1 MRRRRVDARRLVLVL
16 AVLTVCFIWG
26 NSLMPAE
33 VSRSFS
39 EAVKALLQRVLNLP
53 QGGGED
59 GSYFI
64 RKLAHWTEFLALG
77 LELAYL
83 LRRAARALPAGLSVA
98 LLDETIQLFIPGRA
112 GQIKDVWIDFFG
124 FCTGAAILLLA
135 GRLCRRGK
143 SD

>member
-1 MRRRRVDARRLVLVL
+1 MKRRRIDARRLVLVL

-33 VSRSFS
+33 VSSGFS
-39 EAVKALLQRVLNLP
+39 EAVKALLRRVLDLP
-53 QGGGED
+53 QLGGAGGGH
-59 GSYFI
+59 FV

-83 LRRAARALPAGLSVA
+83 LRRADRVLPAGLTVA
-98 LLDETIQLFIPGRA
+98 LLDETIQLFIPGRT
-112 GQIKDVWIDFFG
+112 GQIKDVWLDFFG

-135 GRLCRRGK
+135 RRLRRGGK
-143 SD
+143 